1 MPRGRA
7 WNYRPMTNPLLRH
20 LTRYA
25 LACAAVGI
33 AFFIS
38 LEWRQFQPHTYALFL
53 FAVVAAALF
62 AGLGPALV
70 ATALALVAMNYVE
83 YVRGEFRT
91 DLNDFVQLAVFVTM
105 AVTVTLLTA
114 QRQRA
119 QSDLA
124 RANAELRELDHVKDR
139 FIATVSHELRTPMT
153 VILGWAG
160 LLRQTEDDDL
170 WETGLAAIEQSARA
184 QARLIEDLLDMSRL
198 ILGKLHLEIGPVGL
212 VPVVQ
217 QAVDMILPA
226 AAAKGVTVDVSLPR
240 DPCVVDG
247 DAMRLQQICWNLLSN
262 AVKFTPSG
270 RKIEVRLTRDERCA
284 EVTVSDTGEGMPE
297 EFLPHVFEP
306 LQQAA
311 GATAK
316 GGLGLGLA
324 IVRQLVVRHNG
335 TIEAGSKG
343 PGKGAWFVVRL
354 PLAGSTSVE
363 SQTTQ

>member
-1 MPRGRA
+1 MAAYGTP
-7 WNYRPMTNPLLRH
+7 PELMTTLVLRH
-20 LTRYA
+20 IARYA
-25 LACAAVGI
+25 LACAAVGM
-33 AFFIS
+33 ALFVS

-53 FAVVAAALF
+53 FAVVATAVI

-70 ATALALVAMNYVE
+70 ATALALVAMNLIE
-83 YVRGEFRT
+83 YVFHGAFRT
-91 DLNDFVQLAVFVTM
+91 DLNDVVQLAVFVTM

-119 QSDLA
+119 QRDLA

-170 WETGLAAIEQSARA
+170 WKTGLAAIEQSARA

-217 QAVDMILPA
+217 QAVDMIRPSA
-226 AAAKGVTVDVSLPR
+226 EAKGLTVDVSLPR

-247 DAMRLQQICWNLLSN
+247 DAVRLQQVCWNLLSN

-270 RKIEVRLTRDERCA
+270 REIKIRLTRDERSA
-284 EVTVSDTGEGMPE
+284 EISISDTGDGIPE
-297 EFLPHVFEP
+297 EFLPRIFEP

-311 GATAK
+311 GATGK

-324 IVRQLVVRHNG
+324 IVRQLVARHNG
-335 TIEAGSKG
+335 TIEARSKG
-343 PGKGAWFVVRL
+343 LGKGARFVVRL
-354 PLAGSTSVE
+354 PLASSP
-363 SQTTQ
+363 